1 MRSILFLAVLLSA
14 TPAMAQCVAPTAP
27 APLDGATAGEEQL
40 RIAMA
45 QAREFIAQSDVYQ
58 ACVTAEVEATDLSH
72 TTLKAVEA
80 AANNRI
86 AANQALKERVGATAN
101 AAMQSY
107 KLAHPQ

>member
-1 MRSILFLAVLLSA
+1 MRLPLFLAVLLIA
-14 TPAMAQCVAPTAP
+14 TPAMAQCVAPAAP
-27 APLDGATAGEEQL
+27 APLDGATASEEQL

-80 AANNRI
+80 NANARI
-86 AANQALKERVGATAN
+86 AANQALKERVGAAAN

-107 KLAHPQ
+107 KLAHP